1 MRRGADDTG
10 NNDPK
15 RGRDVETPI
24 IFWGVIV
31 WMIAWG
37 ILGSALLRRRYLAR
51 DLDTTNAS
59 FAGALAGAALGPVGV
74 GALWTRTP
82 RLGTPLLIGFCV
94 LCVALICAAF
104 AFADPGNNC
113 VTNGSFVASQISNGI
128 IIGIIYGFMA
138 LGLTLIFSI
147 LGIVSFAHGEF
158 YMIGGMVVYYIT
170 AVWFPGINPMLGV
183 LGSCAVAFMIAAVF
197 ERLMLTPM
205 YHGKI
210 DRPVEYGILATFG
223 LAFTLQYFVQA
234 IHGASPVKVQRYIDF
249 PRIRW
254 PEGVDPYWV
263 STSRGNLTLFDTISI
278 SNPRF
283 TAAVTCILVLLALLY
298 LLHRTWTGKALR
310 AVSQDREAAA
320 ITGINPDRM
329 NMLAFAL
336 GGMIAALAG
345 ALLVQAFSWL
355 PQVGAIPA
363 MRSFVIVVL
372 GGLGSLPGAFLG
384 GIMVGLVEAAG
395 TGCVPDAQK
404 AASYIPAY
412 GMILLTLTL
421 LLRPTGMFGRRFA
434 SGTHGNF

>member
-1 MRRGADDTG
+1 MQFPTL
-10 NNDPK
+10 
-15 RGRDVETPI
+15 
-24 IFWGVIV
+24 FWGVIA
-31 WMIAWG
+31 WMIVWG
-37 ILGSALLRRRYLAR
+37 VAGSILIRRRYLIR
-51 DLDTTNAS
+51 DLDTSNAN
-59 FAGALAGAALGPVGV
+59 FLGAMAGASLGPIGIAALW
-74 GALWTRTP
+74 ARTP
-82 RLGTPLLIGFCV
+82 NSSNGLIVGLGLLTVF
-94 LCVALICAAF
+94 LVAVTF
-104 AFADPGNNC
+104 SFADPENIC
-113 VTNGSFVASQISNGI
+113 VTSGGFVASQLVNGL

-138 LGLTLIFSI
+138 LGLSLIFSI

-158 YMIGGMVVYYIT
+158 YMIGGILVYFIT
-170 AVWFPGINPMLGV
+170 AVWLPGINPLLAV
-183 LGSCAVAFMIAAVF
+183 LCACAVVFAIGSVF

-205 YHGKI
+205 YHGQI
-210 DRPVEYGILATFG
+210 DRPVEYGILVTFG

-234 IHGASPVKVQRYIDF
+234 LAGANPVKAQRFLNF
-249 PRIRW
+249 PRW
-254 PEGVDPYWV
+254 HFPEGADPAWIQ
-263 STSRGNLTLFDTISI
+263 TNRGSMTLFEQVSI
-278 SNPRF
+278 SSPRL
-283 TAAVTCILVLLALLY
+283 TAAITCILVLVALLY

-320 ITGINPDRM
+320 IAGINPDRM

-372 GGLGSLPGAFLG
+372 GGLGSLPGALVG

-395 TGCVPDAQK
+395 TGCVPDPQK

-412 GMILLTLTL
+412 GMIVLTLTL

-434 SGTHGNF
+434 SGAHGKF

>member
-1 MRRGADDTG
+1 M
-10 NNDPK
+10 
-15 RGRDVETPI
+15 ETPI
-24 IFWGVIV
+24 LFWGVIA

-37 ILGSALLRRRYLAR
+37 VLGSVLLRRRYLAC
-51 DLDTTNAS
+51 DLDTTNAN
-59 FAGALAGAALGPVGV
+59 FVGAMAGAALGPVGI
-74 GALWTRTP
+74 GALWA
-82 RLGTPLLIGFCV
+82 GTPKLGGRLIVGLGLLAVV
-94 LCVALICAAF
+94 LIAAAF
-104 AFADPGNNC
+104 AFADPQNNC
-113 VTNGSFVASQISNGI
+113 VTNGSFVASQITNGL

-147 LGIVSFAHGEF
+147 LGVVSFAHGEF
-158 YMIGGMVVYYIT
+158 YMIGGMLVYYIT
-170 AVWFPGINPMLGV
+170 VVWFPGLPPLMGV
-183 LGSCAVAFMIAAVF
+183 MGACAIAFAIGAIF

-205 YHGKI
+205 YNGKV

-234 IHGASPVKVQRYIDF
+234 LHGANPVKVQRYIDF

-254 PEGVDPYWV
+254 PEDADPLWLK
-263 STSRGNLTLFDTISI
+263 TSRGNLTLFETVSI

-283 TAAVTCILVLLALLY
+283 VAAVTCILVLLALLF

-310 AVSQDREAAA
+310 AVAQDREAAA
-320 ITGINPDRM
+320 IAGINPDRM

-395 TGCVPDAQK
+395 TGCIPDAQK

-412 GMILLTLTL
+412 GMIVLTLTL

-434 SGTHGNF
+434 SGAHGSF

>member
-1 MRRGADDTG
+1 MAHRIQ
-10 NNDPK
+10 
-15 RGRDVETPI
+15 GRARPARLGVSVQYPSL
-24 IFWGVIV
+24 FWAVIAWMIV
-31 WMIAWG
+31 WAVAG
-37 ILGSALLRRRYLAR
+37 SILIRRRYLAR
-51 DLDTTNAS
+51 DLDTSNAN
-59 FAGALAGAALGPVGV
+59 FIGAMAGAALGPVGV
-74 GALWTRTP
+74 AALWVRTP
-82 RLGTPLLIGFCV
+82 RSTSRLSVALGLLAVLLVAVTFSFAAPDNFCV
-94 LCVALICAAF
+94 TSGA
-104 AFADPGNNC
+104 
-113 VTNGSFVASQISNGI
+113 FVASQVVNGL

-138 LGLTLIFSI
+138 LGLSLIFSI
-147 LGIVSFAHGEF
+147 LGVVSFAHGEF
-158 YMIGGMVVYYIT
+158 YMIGGMVVYWIT
-170 AVWFPGINPMLGV
+170 AVLMPGVSPLLGV
-183 LGSCAVAFMIAAVF
+183 LGACAVAFLIGAIF

-205 YHGKI
+205 YHGRI

-234 IHGASPVKVQRYIDF
+234 IAGATPVKAQRFVTF
-249 PRIRW
+249 PRWEW
-254 PEGVDPYWV
+254 PAGADPAV
-263 STSRGNLTLFDTISI
+263 IKTSRGSLQLFEQVSI
-278 SNPRF
+278 SSPRL
-283 TAAVTCILVLLALLY
+283 TAALTCILVLLALLF
-298 LLHRTWTGKALR
+298 LMHRTWTGKALR

-320 ITGINPDRM
+320 IAGINPDRM

-384 GIMVGLVEAAG
+384 GIMVGMVEAAG

-412 GMILLTLTL
+412 GMIVLTLTL

-434 SGTHGNF
+434 SGVHGQL

>member
-1 MRRGADDTG
+1 MESPT
-10 NNDPK
+10 
-15 RGRDVETPI
+15 
-24 IFWGVIV
+24 IFWGVIGWMVV
-31 WMIAWG
+31 WG
-37 ILGSALLRRRYLAR
+37 VLGSILLRQRYLAR
-51 DLDTTNAS
+51 DLDTSNAN
-59 FAGALAGAALGPVGV
+59 FVGAMSGAALGPVGV
-74 GALWTRTP
+74 GLLWATTP
-82 RLGTPLLIGFCV
+82 KLSGRIIVGFGILAVVLI
-94 LCVALICAAF
+94 AAAF
-104 AFADPGNNC
+104 SFADPDNVC
-113 VTNGSFVASQISNGI
+113 VSNGSFVASQISNGL

-147 LGIVSFAHGEF
+147 LGVVSFAHGEF
-158 YMIGGMVVYYIT
+158 YMIGGMLVYYIT
-170 AVWFPGINPMLGV
+170 AVWLPGVNPLVGV
-183 LGSCAVAFMIAAVF
+183 MGACLVAFILGAAF
-197 ERLMLTPM
+197 ERAMLTPM
-205 YHGKI
+205 YKGKV

-234 IHGASPVKVQRYIDF
+234 IHGATPVKAQRFIDF

-254 PEGVDPYWV
+254 PEGADPLWIR
-263 STSRGNLTLFDTISI
+263 TSRGNLTLFDTISI

-283 TAAVTCILVLLALLY
+283 IAAITCILVLLALLY

-310 AVSQDREAAA
+310 AVSQDRDAAA
-320 ITGINPDRM
+320 IAGIDPNRM

-372 GGLGSLPGAFLG
+372 GGLGSLPGAFVG
-384 GIMVGLVEAAG
+384 GILVGLVEAAG

-412 GMILLTLTL
+412 GMIVLTLTL
-421 LLRPTGMFGRRFA
+421 LLRPTGLFGRRFA
-434 SGTHGNF
+434 SGTHGQF

>member
-1 MRRGADDTG
+1 MDY
-10 NNDPK
+10 PS
-15 RGRDVETPI
+15 
-24 IFWGVIV
+24 IFWGVIL

-37 ILGSALLRRRYLAR
+37 VIGSVVLRHRYLAR
-51 DLDTTNAS
+51 DLDTTNAN
-59 FAGALAGAALGPVGV
+59 FVGAMAGASLGPVGIA
-74 GALWTRTP
+74 ALWARTP
-82 RLGTPLLIGFCV
+82 ALTGRIIVGFGLLAVV
-94 LCVALICAAF
+94 LIAGAF
-104 AFADPGNNC
+104 AFADPDNNC
-113 VTNGSFVASQISNGI
+113 VTNGSFVASQITNGI

-147 LGIVSFAHGEF
+147 LGVVSFAHGEF
-158 YMIGGMVVYYIT
+158 YMIGGMLVYYIT
-170 AVWFPGINPMLGV
+170 AVWFPEVSPLLGV
-183 LGSCAVAFMIAAVF
+183 LGACAIAFAIGAVF
-197 ERLMLTPM
+197 ERTMLTPM
-205 YHGKI
+205 YHGKV
-210 DRPVEYGILATFG
+210 DRPVEYGILVTFG
-223 LAFTLQYFVQA
+223 LAFTLQYLVQA
-234 IHGASPVKVQRYIDF
+234 LHGASPVKVQRYVDF
-249 PRIRW
+249 PRFEW
-254 PEGVDPYWV
+254 PQDTELTVIEM
-263 STSRGNLTLFDTISI
+263 SRGNMELFETISI

-320 ITGINPDRM
+320 IAGINPDRM

-372 GGLGSLPGAFLG
+372 GGLGSLPGAFIG

-395 TGCVPDAQK
+395 TGCIADAQK

-412 GMILLTLTL
+412 GMIVLTLTL

-434 SGTHGNF
+434 SGAHGQF

>member
-1 MRRGADDTG
+1 
-10 NNDPK
+10 
-15 RGRDVETPI
+15 VETPL
-24 IFWGVIV
+24 IFWGVIL

-37 ILGSALLRRRYLAR
+37 VVGSVLLRRRYLAC
-51 DLDTTNAS
+51 DLDTTNAN
-59 FAGALAGAALGPVGV
+59 FVGAMAGAALGPLGV
-74 GALWTRTP
+74 GALWASTP
-82 RLGTPLLIGFCV
+82 KLSGRIIVGFGLLAVV
-94 LCVALICAAF
+94 LIAAAF
-104 AFADPGNNC
+104 AFADPDNNC
-113 VTNGSFVASQISNGI
+113 VTNGSFVASQITNGL

-147 LGIVSFAHGEF
+147 LGVVSFAHGEF
-158 YMIGGMVVYYIT
+158 YMIGGMLVYYIT
-170 AVWFPGINPMLGV
+170 AVWFPGISPLLGV
-183 LGSCAVAFMIAAVF
+183 LGACAIAFVIGAVF

-205 YHGKI
+205 YHGKV

-234 IHGASPVKVQRYIDF
+234 LHGANPVKVQRYIDF

-254 PEGVDPYWV
+254 PEGADPLWIR
-263 STSRGNLTLFDTISI
+263 SSRGNLELFETISI

-283 TAAVTCILVLLALLY
+283 VAAVTCILVLLALLY

-395 TGCVPDAQK
+395 TGCIPDAQK

-412 GMILLTLTL
+412 GMIVLTLTL

-434 SGTHGNF
+434 SGAHGSF